1 MAYIPRNDRGDSLRR
16 YLERRSC
23 SAEAEQAV
31 DGRPLTPRRRTTLA
45 LMGCA
50 LVSLEYWVW
59 TLVMPWLK
67 QAGVW
72 QGISYPELAGT
83 AVGLLISIGAV
94 TVIIVV
100 AVMLFTEVDD
110 RGIHRPDWAGGEF
123 IPWSSVTQVSTGASP
138 EVLQVRADDKKINLS
153 LMLYC
158 NPAALIA
165 LIRRHV
171 PADRLKNI

>member
-1 MAYIPRNDRGDSLRR
+1 MA

-23 SAEAEQAV
+23 GADAEAA
-31 DGRPLTPRRRTTLA
+31 DGRPLSPRRKSTLA
-45 LMGCA
+45 LMVCA

-59 TLVMPWLK
+59 TIVVPWLK
-67 QAGVW
+67 QARLWHGT
-72 QGISYPELAGT
+72 SYAGMAYP
-83 AVGLLISIGAV
+83 AVGLLISIAAV

-123 IPWSSVTQVSTGASP
+123 IPWTSVTEVSTGASP
-138 EVLQVRADDKKINLS
+138 EMLRVRAGDKTINLS
-153 LMLYC
+153 PIFYC
-158 NPAALIA
+158 HPAQLVA

-171 PADRLKNI
+171 PADRLKSL

>member
-23 SAEAEQAV
+23 GADPEQAPG
-31 DGRPLTPRRRTTLA
+31 GRPLTTRRKTTLA

-59 TLVMPWLK
+59 TLVVPWLK
-67 QAGVW
+67 QARVW
-72 QGISYPELAGT
+72 QGTGYAAMADAG
-83 AVGLLISIGAV
+83 VGLLISIAAV
-94 TVIIVV
+94 TVIIVA

-123 IPWSSVTQVSTGASP
+123 IPWTSVTEVSTGATP
-138 EVLQVRADDKKINLS
+138 EVLKVRAGDKKINLS

-158 NPAALIA
+158 NPAALVD

-171 PADRLKNI
+171 PGDRLKNI

>member
-1 MAYIPRNDRGDSLRR
+1 LKR

-23 SAEAEQAV
+23 GADGESAV
-31 DGRPLTPRRRTTLA
+31 VNGRPLTTRRKTTVA

-59 TLVMPWLK
+59 TLVVPWLK
-67 QAGVW
+67 QARVWEGTSYATIAHAGV
-72 QGISYPELAGT
+72 G
-83 AVGLLISIGAV
+83 VLISIAAV
-94 TVIIVV
+94 TVIIVA

-123 IPWSSVTQVSTGASP
+123 IPWTSVTEVSTGASP
-138 EVLQVRADDKKINLS
+138 EALQVRAGEKRINLS

-158 NPAALIA
+158 NPAALVA

-171 PADRLKNI
+171 PADRLKGI